1 MPNSQ
6 TPTDHLPRAL
16 RTEDPEGEPAIL
28 LVDDHPFILGVGLQM
43 LAGLGYRRVGSACS
57 ATAALGLMRTDP
69 AAVDLLVCDINM
81 PGMDGIEF
89 LRILEAD
96 GFTGGVIL
104 LSGEGAQVLQ
114 TVQRLLTDGR
124 LVILGA
130 LEKPPQAAPMRALI
144 EGWRARP
151 LRRGAASAAPPF
163 TEADLRA
170 ALARGEWAL
179 HYQPKV
185 DLRRG
190 GLSSVEAL
198 MRWNHPTQGLVMPGR
213 FIELAESCGLI
224 DAMTEWALRE
234 AMGQLGRWR
243 ATGLRTRVA
252 VNVSVASLD
261 APDFAGKVGTLL
273 RELAAAPEDLILE
286 ITESQLMSSS
296 AVPLENLVRLRMR
309 RIGLSIDDFGTGH
322 SSLAQL
328 RDIPFTELKIDRG
341 FVTGAHANAVT
352 RSILEGSIDI
362 ARRAGIQSVAE
373 GVETEEDWRLLR
385 RLGCDLAQG
394 YLISRPLPPDRMA
407 DWLQAWQVRV
417 PALLA

>member
-1 MPNSQ
+1 
-6 TPTDHLPRAL
+6 
-16 RTEDPEGEPAIL
+16 
-28 LVDDHPFILGVGLQM
+28 
-43 LAGLGYRRVGSACS
+43 VGSAGS
-57 ATAALGLMRTDP
+57 AAAALGLMKADP

-96 GFTGGVIL
+96 GFAGGVIL
-104 LSGEGAQVLQ
+104 LSGEGTQVLQ
-114 TVQRLLTDGR
+114 TVQRLLTGGR
-124 LVILGA
+124 LRVLGA
-130 LEKPPQAAPMRALI
+130 LEKPAQAAPLRTLI
-144 EGWRARP
+144 ESWRSAAP
-151 LRRGAASAAPPF
+151 RRGAPADAPPF

-170 ALARGEWAL
+170 ALANDEWTL

-198 MRWNHPTQGLVMPGR
+198 MRWNHPTEGLVMPGR

-234 AMGQLGRWR
+234 AMTQLGRWR
-243 ATGLRTRVA
+243 AAGLRTRVA

-261 APDFAGKVGTLL
+261 APDFAGKVGALL

-341 FVTGAHANAVT
+341 FVTGAHANPVT
-352 RSILEGSIDI
+352 RSILEGSIGI

-385 RLGCDLAQG
+385 QLGCDLAQG
-394 YLISRPLPPDRMA
+394 YLVSRPLPPERMV
-407 DWLQAWQVRV
+407 DWLEAWQGRV
-417 PALLA
+417 ATFVI